1 MAYTEYFPFSL
12 ERVFGI
18 SKSLLQSIKVEG
30 GAKSRRQR
38 ILENALL
45 DAVGLVWTP
54 QVLQLIYPSLVA
66 IDVNNYHYNNYHYA
80 AFPKVLRQPLAVS
93 AIPTFL

>member
-45 DAVGLVWTP
+45 DAIGLVWIP

-66 IDVNNYHYNNYHYA
+66 IDVNNYHYA

-93 AIPTFL
+93 AIPAFL